1 MRLDRLNIQSINPQ
15 SSDNLNFFWG
25 SSPGLTREVFEM
37 VFFDIEEIGGVD
49 GFVLLSGATW
59 PQNRHKVTKLI
70 RNASNNE
77 KLSRSRRIIQD

>member
-15 SSDNLNFFWG
+15 SSDILNFFWG

-49 GFVLLSGATW
+49 GFVLLSGAT
-59 PQNRHKVTKLI
+59 L
-70 RNASNNE
+70 ASE
-77 KLSRSRRIIQD
+77 QAQSDKTDKECQ